1 MSQELDGDQVG
12 RINTKIMDRIYNN
25 EAFVG
30 YVILLL
36 LKVSDMDMARLAIV
50 VPLLVNDKIRN
61 RLSKH
66 KENPFLENVQHC
78 YASLTLNRIYREMLV
93 IEINSLVMLSQADLI
108 FIKKSKISLTEKGSE
123 VLKNIRQ
130 VNSNRLKGIL
140 IAQNSI
146 LYRVDEMSTEQ
157 LYKAL
162 NIQL

>member
-1 MSQELDGDQVG
+1 MSPKLDGDQVG

-66 KENPFLENVQHC
+66 KENPFLENVLHC

-123 VLKNIRQ
+123 MLKDIRQ

-146 LYRVDEMSTEQ
+146 LYRVNEMSTEQ